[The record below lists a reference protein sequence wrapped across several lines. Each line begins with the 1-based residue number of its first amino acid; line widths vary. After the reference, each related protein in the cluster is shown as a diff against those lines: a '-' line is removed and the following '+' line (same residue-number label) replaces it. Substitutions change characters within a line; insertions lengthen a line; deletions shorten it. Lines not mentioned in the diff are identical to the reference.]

1 MSKNIDTEKIGIFK
15 IAIGLTAF
23 IFFAE
28 LIAGYL
34 TNSLALLSDSAH
46 VFMDAFALTLS
57 WFAVYICSFPP
68 TETRTYGWHRMEVFA
83 AFINGTTLLFISA
96 FILYKAYFRIIS
108 PQHVESTGM
117 FIVAAIGLAANLIVA
132 FWLRDFSRDDLNVKS
147 AYLHVVWDALASIG
161 VIIGA
166 VIIHY
171 TGWFVVDPIISMG
184 IGIIIISGALRIVKE
199 STHILLEGV
208 PTDIDTQKV
217 IEDIKGVEGV
227 TGIHNLHI
235 WSLCSNIYAMSAH
248 IDIEP
253 DALEHQ
259 KEIIASIN
267 EKLAHRYH
275 IAYTTLQTECKT
287 CLTGSIFRTME
298 HSEKG
303 HTHYPQSE

>member
-147 AYLHVVWDALASIG
+147 AYLHVVWDA
-161 VIIGA
+161 
-166 VIIHY
+166 
-171 TGWFVVDPIISMG
+171 
-184 IGIIIISGALRIVKE
+184 
-199 STHILLEGV
+199 
-208 PTDIDTQKV
+208 
-217 IEDIKGVEGV
+217 
-227 TGIHNLHI
+227 
-235 WSLCSNIYAMSAH
+235 
-248 IDIEP
+248 
-253 DALEHQ
+253 
-259 KEIIASIN
+259 
-267 EKLAHRYH
+267 
-275 IAYTTLQTECKT
+275 
-287 CLTGSIFRTME
+287 
-298 HSEKG
+298 
-303 HTHYPQSE
+303 